1 MLVIFA
7 FLLAIIPA
15 VAILSPFVLKK
26 KLPYLSDEEI
36 HLISPISDWESAIF
50 DLKNLELEFAIG
62 NLTKGEYDS
71 LRTTYMSKAAQ
82 ILRSVHVS
90 QNEQSELLVAV
101 ESEMQSVRNRLV
113 GNEGQQ
119 IE

>member
-15 VAILSPFVLKK
+15 VAILIPFVLKK

-36 HLISPISDWESAIF
+36 HLVSPISDWESAIF

-62 NLTKGEYDS
+62 NLTKEEYDLKIKELNQKIQDPNFWKKNNNNS
-71 LRTTYMSKAAQ
+71 YSK
-82 ILRSVHVS
+82 S
-90 QNEQSELLVAV
+90 
-101 ESEMQSVRNRLV
+101 
-113 GNEGQQ
+113 
-119 IE
+119 